1 MSSRGSFSPT
11 RCPLNWAARKGIIL
25 WPDPWIENQLF
36 IMIPEEFDRLP
47 LNYFKEV
54 KVEKTLPYPDG
65 QPGFYFVRLQ
75 YADDIQEIIAREL
88 AERHELDHAEI
99 LWGAHLVKVGFTK
112 LDMGSI
118 DQLYDGDP
126 TTLVRTWAVNPMQ
139 LVFDFRFP
147 SELKQVELQVGGTA
161 TGIEMMV
168 KYEGQSDIL
177 FFPQFLEETPLPRI
191 ASFHL
196 PAGGKVEQIV
206 FKIKNVNDPADGHVH
221 LWEVSFH

>member
-1 MSSRGSFSPT
+1 MSSPGSFSPT
-11 RCPLNWAARKGIIL
+11 RLPFELGSAEGYYSVAQPLE
-25 WPDPWIENQLF
+25 ENQLF
-36 IMIPEEFDRLP
+36 IMIPEEFDNLP
-47 LNYFKEV
+47 LNHFKEV

-65 QPGFYFVRLQ
+65 QPGFYFVRLH

-88 AERHELDHAEI
+88 SERHELDYAETW
-99 LWGAHLVKVGFTK
+99 WGDHLVKVGFTK

-139 LVFDFRFP
+139 LVFDFPFP
-147 SELKQVELQVGGTA
+147 RELKQVELQVGGTA

-168 KYEGQSDIL
+168 KYEGQSDIH
-177 FFPQFLEETPLPRI
+177 FFPQFLAEAPLPRI
-191 ASFHL
+191 ASFDL
-196 PAGGKVEQIV
+196 PAGGKVEQIAIT
-206 FKIKNVNDPADGHVH
+206 IKNVNDPADGHVH